1 VEISP
6 SVVVFDSTCKDLFNQ
21 IPPKKEK
28 LYDNSHKF
36 QNAWTTCLPWVEFVV
51 DEKGSVQQV
60 RCKICTFVEG
70 KEKFLA
76 PKVDSFIKHVGIR
89 KLQFLC
95 QVLMLI
101 FITTIKF

>member
-1 VEISP
+1 MEKSP

-51 DEKGSVQQV
+51 DEMGLVQQV
-60 RCKICTFVEG
+60 RCKICTFVKG
-70 KEKFLA
+70 KEKFWSQ
-76 PKVDSFIKHVGIR
+76 KWIV
-89 KLQFLC
+89 
-95 QVLMLI
+95 
-101 FITTIKF
+101 